1 MLKPKILFIIS
12 NLESGGV
19 SKSMSTLLTV
29 IDKTKYD
36 LSVLIVNPT
45 GVFMSMLPSDIT
57 VLHDAKTALFFSKF
71 PNNLFGLVAKGHLFA
86 AVLRFVAAFLMIF
99 NKGIG
104 ARLLSKGIV
113 SLPETYD
120 LAVDF
125 NGQQQLYYLVDRV
138 RATVKV
144 SFFHND
150 YSKWDYY
157 YAMDRKYYPK
167 VDKIYTVSDTC
178 VAALKKYFPIQSSKI
193 GLFENISSLELIN
206 ELALFPIEEMGVH
219 SIVTVGHL
227 TERKGTRLALD
238 VAEILKNNGFEF
250 RWYFVGQDSKDFDY
264 IEIVQSKGLEA
275 YIHFVGV
282 TPNPY
287 PYVKNADIMV
297 HLASFEGKSIALDE
311 AKLLAKPIVVTN
323 FSTVNDQFEHDYNAT
338 ITSFEAA
345 TIAQDVTELLTNTNL
360 RTKYKQNLEHDRKSN
375 QTELEKLYQLLS

>member
-1 MLKPKILFIIS
+1 M
-12 NLESGGV
+12 ESGGV

-29 IDKTKYD
+29 IDKNKYD
-36 LSVLIVNPT
+36 VSVLIVNPT
-45 GVFMSMLPSDIT
+45 GIFMSLLPSDIT
-57 VLHDAKTALFFSKF
+57 VLKDAKTALFFSKF
-71 PNNLFGLVAKGHLFA
+71 PNNLFGLAAKGHLFA
-86 AVLRFVAAFLMIF
+86 TVLRFVAALFMIF
-99 NKGIG
+99 NKGVG

-138 RATVKV
+138 RATVKI

-178 VAALKKYFPIQSSKI
+178 VAAMKKYFPSEASKI
-193 GLFENISSLELIN
+193 ALFENISSLQLIN
-206 ELALFPIEEMGVH
+206 ELALFPIEEMRVH

-227 TERKGTRLALD
+227 TERKGTRLALE
-238 VAEILKNNGFEF
+238 VAEILKNNGIEF
-250 RWYFVGQDSKDFDY
+250 KWYFVGQDSKDFDY
-264 IEIVQSKGLEA
+264 VQIVKSKGLEE
-275 YIHFVGV
+275 YINLVGV

-287 PYVKNADIMV
+287 PYMKNATIMV

-311 AKLLAKPIVVTN
+311 AKLLEKPIVVTN
-323 FSTVNDQFEHDYNAT
+323 FSTVYDQFEHDYNAT
-338 ITSFEAA
+338 ITCFDAA
-345 TIAQDVTELLTNTNL
+345 TIALNVTELLTNSAL
-360 RTKYKQNLEHDRKSN
+360 RIKYSQNLKLDRKSN
-375 QTELEKLYQLLS
+375 HTELEKLYQLIQ

>member
-1 MLKPKILFIIS
+1 MKKKILFIVS

-36 LSVLIVNPT
+36 ISVLIVNPT
-45 GVFMSMLPSDIT
+45 GVYMSLLPSDIT
-57 VLHDAKTALFFSKF
+57 VLQDVKTALFFSKF
-71 PNNLFGLVAKGHLFA
+71 PNNLFGLIAKGHLFA
-86 AVLRFVAAFLMIF
+86 AVLRFIAAFLMIF
-99 NKGIG
+99 NKGLG

-138 RATVKV
+138 EAKVKV

-167 VDKIYTVSDTC
+167 VDKIFTVSDTC
-178 VAALKKYFPIQSSKI
+178 VAALKKYFPTQSSKI
-193 GLFENISSLELIN
+193 GLFENISSLKLIN

-227 TERKGTRLALD
+227 TERKGTCLALD
-238 VAEILKNNGFEF
+238 VAEILKNNGIEF
-250 RWYFVGQDSKDFDY
+250 RWYFVGQDSKDFNYDQ
-264 IEIVQSKGLEA
+264 IVKSKGLEE

-287 PYVKNADIMV
+287 PYVKNAKIMV

-311 AKLLAKPIVVTN
+311 AKLLAKPVIVTD
-323 FSTVNDQFEHDYNAT
+323 FSTVHDQFEHDYNAT
-338 ITSFEAA
+338 ITSFVAT
-345 TIAQDVTELLTNTNL
+345 TIAQDVTELLTNSAL
-360 RTKYKQNLEHDRKSN
+360 RIKYSQNLELDRKSN
-375 QTELEKLYQLLS
+375 HTELEKLYQLIQ

>member
-1 MLKPKILFIIS
+1 MKKKILFIVS

-36 LSVLIVNPT
+36 ISVLIVNPT
-45 GVFMSMLPSDIT
+45 GVYMSLLPSDIT
-57 VLHDAKTALFFSKF
+57 VLQDVKTALFFSKF
-71 PNNLFGLVAKGHLFA
+71 PNNLFGLIAKGHLFA
-86 AVLRFVAAFLMIF
+86 AVLRFIAAFLMIF
-99 NKGIG
+99 NKGLG

-138 RATVKV
+138 EAKVKV

-167 VDKIYTVSDTC
+167 VDKIFTVSDTC
-178 VAALKKYFPIQSSKI
+178 VAALKKYFPTQSSKI
-193 GLFENISSLELIN
+193 GLFENISSLKLIN

-238 VAEILKNNGFEF
+238 VAEILKNNGIEF
-250 RWYFVGQDSKDFDY
+250 RWYFVGQDSKDFNYDQ
-264 IEIVQSKGLEA
+264 IVKSKGLEE

-287 PYVKNADIMV
+287 PYVKNAKIMV

-311 AKLLAKPIVVTN
+311 AKLLAKPVIVTD
-323 FSTVNDQFEHDYNAT
+323 FSTVHDQFEHDYNAT
-338 ITSFEAA
+338 ITSFVAT
-345 TIAQDVTELLTNTNL
+345 TIAQDVTELLTNSAL
-360 RTKYKQNLEHDRKSN
+360 RIKYSQNLELDRKSN
-375 QTELEKLYQLLS
+375 HTELEKLYQLIQ